1 MRLRSR
7 RVRASTTGLIAAA
20 LVAALLAPI
29 AAASPLSA
37 QSTTLHGRVVT
48 GATALEG
55 FDVTLYATS
64 GGGGPPDTL
73 ATATTA
79 ADGTFDLS
87 YEAPANA
94 GAVLYL
100 LASNTTPP
108 PDPGAVTLASVLGRA
123 PIPADV
129 VVNERTTVASAY
141 AMTQFTENGALA
153 GRAPGLQNAAG
164 MVRNLVDLS
173 SGDISPVLAGSPN
186 GSDTSTRE
194 TFNSLANMIA
204 ACIASPGTQCP
215 ALFGAAT
222 PPGKPAPA
230 NTFQAMVDINLNPW
244 QNVPTLM
251 ALSSLPPAPYQ
262 PARSSAPD
270 AWTLALRFVGDG
282 VSMDGPGNI
291 AIDHEGSL
299 WVTNNYEFKPTAV
312 QPVCGAENLL
322 RFSPTGE
329 YVAGSPYTGGGLS
342 GAGFGIDI
350 DPFGDVWVAN
360 FGFAAPPPDCPEPFQ
375 PVHNT
380 VSQVRHDGTPVSPGS
395 TARSGAGG
403 GYTQGGI
410 AFPQGTVSD
419 DQGNI
424 WIANCQG
431 DSVTQYPGGDPNRA
445 QELTDIGVSKPFGV
459 ARTTSQDIFVTGV
472 ASDTVAELRP
482 DGSPAPGSPFS
493 GGGLSHPL
501 GVAVDSRDN
510 AWVAN
515 SGFVDIPCPQ
525 VNVGSLGGSVTLIA
539 NGQPTNFTG
548 GGLTIPWGIAVDGND
563 TVWVANFAGKR
574 LSQFCGAD
582 PSKCPAGFTTGQ
594 AISPAVSGYGFDGLV
609 RNTGVAVDP
618 SGNVWLCNN
627 WKEVPIQANPGG
639 YEIVTYVGVAAP
651 VTRPA
656 PRPRPQQTV
665 PRFTG

>member
-1 MRLRSR
+1 MRLRSKR
-7 RVRASTTGLIAAA
+7 LRASCIALIAGA
-20 LVAALLAPI
+20 LVAGLVVPL
-29 AAASPLSA
+29 ASPAPVSA
-37 QSTTLHGRVVT
+37 QASGLHGRVLS
-48 GATALEG
+48 GATPLQG
-55 FDVTLYATS
+55 FDVTLYATTA
-64 GGGGPPDTL
+64 GGGPDAL
-73 ATATTA
+73 ATATSA
-79 ADGTFDLS
+79 ADGSFDIS
-87 YEAPANA
+87 YDGPANP
-94 GAVLYL
+94 GAVLYV
-100 LASNTTPP
+100 LAENTATP
-108 PDPGAVTLASVLGRA
+108 PDPGDITLAAVLGRA

-141 AMTQFTENGALA
+141 AMTQFTENGAIA
-153 GRAPGLQNAAG
+153 GRAPGLQNAAN

-173 SGDISPVLAGSPN
+173 SGDISPVLASSPN
-186 GSDTSTRE
+186 GGDTSARD

-204 ACIASPGTQCP
+204 ACIADPGTQCP
-215 ALFGAAT
+215 ALFNAAT
-222 PPGKPAPA
+222 PPGGPAPA
-230 NTFQAMVDINLNPW
+230 TTFQAMVDINLNPW
-244 QNVPTLM
+244 QNVATLM
-251 ALSSLPPAPYQ
+251 TLSLLPPAPYQ
-262 PARSSAPD
+262 PARTAAPD
-270 AWTLALRFVGDG
+270 AWTLVLRFVGDG

-322 RFSPTGE
+322 RFTPTGE

-380 VSQVRHDGTPVSPGS
+380 VSQFRHDGTPVSPGS

-431 DSVTQYPGGDPNRA
+431 DSVTQYPGGDPTRA
-445 QELTDIGVSKPFGV
+445 RAFTDIGVSKPFGV
-459 ARTTSQDIFVTGV
+459 ARTKSGNIFVTGV

-482 DGSPAPGSPFS
+482 DGSSAPGSPFS

-510 AWVAN
+510 AWIAN
-515 SGFVDIPCPQ
+515 SGLIDIPCPQ
-525 VNVGSLGGSVTLIA
+525 VNTGSFGGSVTLIA
-539 NGQPTNFTG
+539 NGHPTNFSG

-582 PSKCPAGFTTGQ
+582 PTKCPAGFATGQ
-594 AISPAVSGYGFDGLV
+594 AISPAVTGYGFDGLT

-639 YEIVTYVGVAAP
+639 YEMVAYVGVAAP
-651 VTRPA
+651 VTRAA
-656 PRPRPQQTV
+656 PRPRPQQTI